1 MALPARPKSQP
12 PRPATGSSTAVR
24 AIGGPAGG
32 ESGPA
37 ARSRRLLTPR
47 QIYAFLDQ
55 SIVGQSEAK
64 RAVAVAAYSHQRRC
78 ALPVSEKRLLQ
89 KSNLLLLGPT
99 GSGKTLLGRKL
110 AECLDVPLAIVDATE
125 YTEAGYYG
133 KDIESMV
140 ADLLHVANY
149 SIEATTRGII
159 FIDEIDKI
167 ARRSQSYKTGGG
179 TRDIGGEGV
188 QQALLKLLEGRQALV
203 PLPGGKGGQ
212 KPDVVQIDTS
222 DILFIAAG
230 TFSDLFDYRQS
241 RSIGFAEAPAGRS
254 PPSSLPS
261 ISSETLIAYGMLAE
275 LLGRLPVRVPLQ
287 ALGEDELVAVLRDP
301 PDALSRQYARQLA
314 LDGVELSFDEAA
326 LRALARA
333 ALDERSGARGLR
345 SLMETICRDLL
356 FEAPERAGER
366 IVIDPAFVAERL
378 AGRSGRPS

>member
-1 MALPARPKSQP
+1 M
-12 PRPATGSSTAVR
+12 
-24 AIGGPAGG
+24 
-32 ESGPA
+32 
-37 ARSRRLLTPR
+37 
-47 QIYAFLDQ
+47 
-55 SIVGQSEAK
+55 
-64 RAVAVAAYSHQRRC
+64 
-78 ALPVSEKRLLQ
+78 
-89 KSNLLLLGPT
+89 LGPT

-254 PPSSLPS
+254 SPASLPS

-301 PDALSRQYARQLA
+301 PDALTRQYAGQLA

-356 FEAPERAGER
+356 FDAPERRGEH